1 MKSKTLENKI
11 KKSTKS
17 KDYNKAMDTLVKYYI
32 KLFKKMLKYK
42 KVKFE
47 KTWYLYDYINVLK
60 EKYKLLFEKDLEEM
74 SNVLYS
80 EKYPIKYQINWLLD
94 NYDVFRDYKI

>member
-1 MKSKTLENKI
+1 
-11 KKSTKS
+11 
-17 KDYNKAMDTLVKYYI
+17 
-32 KLFKKMLKYK
+32 MLKYK